1 VDVDD
6 FNRLPMHCFLS
17 NPPHGRG
24 GGGGGG
30 GPLKND
36 AFECCLFDLIPL
48 FDVLYRANPQALQ
61 TRDALGMLPLHIAI
75 QSSWSEQL
83 IMVCLVY
90 HYPECLECPVTV
102 HLSNNVNV
110 VKDNSND
117 KLIQAI
123 SVLPFQLAA
132 LTPNTSLTTVY
143 RLVRQDPRIAV
154 DAFRYKNT
162 SLTPSSALLPIVAF
176 SRHSSK
182 TTVQQ
187 LSTSIALPRP
197 PLSTT
202 TALCQFVKSV
212 GKQQNARLWR
222 EMIVLLTTSCTNNIV
237 NTFMYA
243 SFSSNEVLHEDDEN
257 DRFNCLQLYLMT
269 EASPR

>member
-1 VDVDD
+1 MHRVASLTTDWDLLRLDLDVASPLSSSGTCVTYAADAAYAHESWVEVDD
-6 FNRLPMHCFLS
+6 FNQVLIHCFLS
-17 NPPHGRG
+17 NPPHARGR
-24 GGGGGG
+24 GG

-83 IMVCLVY
+83 LMDRLVY
-90 HYPECLECPVTV
+90 YYPECLECPVTV

-123 SVLPFQLAA
+123 SVLPFLLAA
-132 LTPNTSLTTVY
+132 LTPNTSLTTAY

-176 SRHSSK
+176 SRHSSE

-197 PLSTT
+197 RLSTT
-202 TALCQFVKSV
+202 TALCQFVKS
-212 GKQQNARLWR
+212 KQ
-222 EMIVLLTTSCTNNIV
+222 
-237 NTFMYA
+237 
-243 SFSSNEVLHEDDEN
+243 
-257 DRFNCLQLYLMT
+257 
-269 EASPR
+269 